1 MVYVEKVKALLRLF
15 KGYEVDETFEVN
27 DDEAK
32 NKLLELGL
40 MNGILFED
48 LTYAIS
54 PTILI
59 SCFDMY
65 GVKAEEWN
73 NTFHKSF
80 QTVLDSP
87 IQVLVAQ
94 QLIHYFTTYG
104 LESMGLYNKDL
115 VYIPAEKLE
124 IPDFEGKVKLAVIHP
139 LTKQEI
145 GNKLVVLLSSGIA
158 LSPQTLA
165 DVKILIEYI
174 DKCDI
179 EKIKNREIK
188 NILYDMYDIVPSNN
202 MEFFRYLIYK
212 TTGGTLLIKNKTMIN
227 KIKKCNKT
235 YAYNLIKQYVKTNGS
250 YKELAKI
257 FLRYKDLFL
266 AYKIHDMD
274 VEYLSNRK
282 DMNKIINKVSK
293 LADKY
298 HERLQDN
305 ILDKI
310 SNIQEYSEYL
320 RYKDEIL
327 EKLNKI
333 TIFREVRILNGLKYR
348 VKLINDSTSEKQN
361 SMVYKI
367 RNNKVYATK
376 LKNLPTKEQVEIYK
390 ELITL
395 IENHLVT
402 RLQDNFKDKVF
413 YIPEN
418 VRYAMPTSEKQF
430 IGNLPMGTQIVLPRY
445 DNMIVGVFWTN
456 LDNERVD
463 LDLKAMNED
472 EEIGW
477 NASYRN
483 LVRQIAFSGDVT
495 DAPKP
500 TGATETMLIGSD
512 VANTAYTLK
521 LNNFTRNK
529 ANVPFEF
536 FVAGTSDKITTRDR
550 MGLTYDYAVNP
561 NDIIMSIKNAFYN
574 DKDSNRINTTLT
586 LGQVCIEDK
595 NVIISLIDYE
605 DVSNSVS
612 SMDNVNWHIHNYN
625 KLYKDAQLSLND
637 MIVKCGGK
645 VVTTD
650 EIEKYEKVGE
660 DENGEAIYK
669 KVVTQ
674 VDYDLSLET
683 LEKDTLI
690 KLLV

>member
-1 MVYVEKVKALLRLF
+1 MVYVEKVEALLRLF

-48 LTYAIS
+48 LTYAIPPS
-54 PTILI
+54 ILI

-124 IPDFEGKVKLAVIHP
+124 IPDFEGSVKLAVIHP

-145 GNKLVVLLSSGIA
+145 GNKLVDLLASGIA
-158 LSPQTLA
+158 LSPQTLR
-165 DVKILIEYI
+165 DIKTLIEYI
-174 DKCDI
+174 EKCDI

-188 NILYDMYDIVPSNN
+188 NILYEMYDIVPSNN

-212 TTGGTLLIKNKTMIN
+212 TTGETLLIKNKTMIN

-235 YAYNLIKQYVKTNGS
+235 FAYNLINQYVKTYGS

-274 VEYLSNRK
+274 IEYLSYRK
-282 DMNKIINKVSK
+282 DMNKIINKVRK

-333 TIFREVRILNGLKYR
+333 TTFREVRILNGLKYR
-348 VKLINDSTSEKQN
+348 VKLINDSASAKQS

-430 IGNLPMGTQIVLPRY
+430 IGNLPIGTKIILSRHK
-445 DNMIVGVFWTN
+445 NMIIGVFWTN

-463 LDLKAMNED
+463 LDLKAINEQ

-477 NASYRN
+477 NASYYNARN
-483 LVRQIAFSGDVT
+483 SVVFSGDMT

-500 TGATETMLIGSD
+500 TGATETMLISSNVD
-512 VANTAYTLK
+512 NSVYTLK

-529 ANVPFEF
+529 ATVPFEF
-536 FVAGTSDKITTRDR
+536 FVAGTSDDIGIHRDY
-550 MGLTYDYAVNP
+550 GLSHNYTVNP
-561 NDIIMSIKNAFYN
+561 NDVLISFKNAFYN
-574 DKDSNRINTTLT
+574 DINSSYINTSLT
-586 LGQVCIEDK
+586 LGQVSIED
-595 NVIISLIDYE
+595 NSIIISLMDYE
-605 DVSNSVS
+605 DMSKPVS

-625 KLYKDAQLSLND
+625 KLYRDAQLSLD
-637 MIVKCGGK
+637 DIIVRCGGQIVPTK
-645 VVTTD
+645 
-650 EIEKYEKVGE
+650 EIEEYVSIGN

>member
-1 MVYVEKVKALLRLF
+1 MVYVEKVEALLRLF

-27 DDEAK
+27 DDDAK

-48 LTYAIS
+48 LTYAIPPS
-54 PTILI
+54 ILI

-145 GNKLVVLLSSGIA
+145 GNKLVDLLASGIA
-158 LSPQTLA
+158 LSPQTLG
-165 DVKILIEYI
+165 DVKTLIEYI
-174 DKCDI
+174 EKCDI

-212 TTGGTLLIKNKTMIN
+212 TTGETLLIKNKTMIN

-235 YAYNLIKQYVKTNGS
+235 FAYNLINQYVKTYGS

-266 AYKIHDMD
+266 AYKIHDRD
-274 VEYLSNRK
+274 IEYLSYRK
-282 DMNKIINKVSK
+282 EMNKIINKVRK

-310 SNIQEYSEYL
+310 STIQEYSEYL
-320 RYKDEIL
+320 CYKDEII

-333 TIFREVRILNGLKYR
+333 TTFREVRILNGLRYR
-348 VKLINDSTSEKQN
+348 VKLVNDSTSAKQS

-376 LKNLPTKEQVEIYK
+376 LKNLPTEEQVEIYK

-395 IENHLVT
+395 IENHLVI

-430 IGNLPMGTQIVLPRY
+430 IGNLPIGTKIILPRHK
-445 DNMIVGVFWTN
+445 NMIIGVFWTN

-463 LDLKAMNED
+463 LDLKAMNEQ

-477 NASYRN
+477 NASYYDARKS
-483 LVRQIAFSGDVT
+483 VVFSGDVI

-500 TGATETMLIGSD
+500 KGATETMLIGSNVD
-512 VANTAYTLK
+512 NSVYTLK

-529 ANVPFEF
+529 ATVPFEF
-536 FVAGTSDKITTRDR
+536 FVAGTSDDIGIHRDY
-550 MGLTYDYAVNP
+550 GLSQNYTVNP
-561 NDIIMSIKNAFYN
+561 NDVLISFKNAFYN
-574 DKDSNRINTTLT
+574 DINSSYINTSLT
-586 LGQVCIEDK
+586 LGQVSIED
-595 NVIISLIDYE
+595 NSIIISLMDYE
-605 DVSNSVS
+605 DMSKSVS

-625 KLYKDAQLSLND
+625 KLYRDAQLSLD
-637 MIVKCGGK
+637 DIIVRCGGQIVPTK
-645 VVTTD
+645 
-650 EIEKYEKVGE
+650 EIEEYVSIGN

>member
-1 MVYVEKVKALLRLF
+1 MVYVEKVEALLRLF

-40 MNGILFED
+40 MNGILFGD
-48 LTYAIS
+48 LTYAIPS
-54 PTILI
+54 SILI

-145 GNKLVVLLSSGIA
+145 GNKLVDLLASGIA
-158 LSPQTLA
+158 LSPQTLR

-188 NILYDMYDIVPSNN
+188 NILYEMYDIVPSDN

-212 TTGGTLLIKNKTMIN
+212 TTGETLLIKNKTMIN

-235 YAYNLIKQYVKTNGS
+235 FAYNLINQYVKTYGS

-266 AYKIHDMD
+266 AYKIHNMD
-274 VEYLSNRK
+274 IEYLSYRK
-282 DMNKIINKVSK
+282 DMNKIINKVRK

-320 RYKDEIL
+320 CYKDEIL

-333 TIFREVRILNGLKYR
+333 TTFREVRILNGLKYR
-348 VKLINDSTSEKQN
+348 VKLVNDSTSAKQS

-376 LKNLPTKEQVEIYK
+376 LKNLPTEEQVEIYK

-395 IENHLVT
+395 IENHLVI
-402 RLQDNFKDKVF
+402 RLQNNFKDKVF

-430 IGNLPMGTQIVLPRY
+430 IGNLPIGTKIILPRHK
-445 DNMIVGVFWTN
+445 NMIIGVFWTN

-463 LDLKAMNED
+463 LDLKAMNEQ

-477 NASYRN
+477 NASYYNARN
-483 LVRQIAFSGDVT
+483 SVVFSGDMT

-500 TGATETMLIGSD
+500 KGATETMLIGSNVD
-512 VANTAYTLK
+512 NSVYTLK

-529 ANVPFEF
+529 ATVSFEF
-536 FVAGTSDKITTRDR
+536 FVAGTSDDIGIHRDY
-550 MGLTYDYAVNP
+550 GLSHNYTVNP
-561 NDIIMSIKNAFYN
+561 NDVLISFKNAFYN
-574 DKDSNRINTTLT
+574 DINSSYINTSLT
-586 LGQVCIEDK
+586 LGQVSIED
-595 NVIISLIDYE
+595 NSIIISLMDYE
-605 DVSNSVS
+605 DMSKSVS

-625 KLYKDAQLSLND
+625 KLYRDAQLSLD
-637 MIVKCGGK
+637 DIIVRCGGQIVPTK
-645 VVTTD
+645 
-650 EIEKYEKVGE
+650 EIEKYDKVGE